1 MDGKASS
8 SLGIRQ
14 GSEERMA
21 GGGQL
26 FAMEIGE
33 GRVSFA
39 LSPALS
45 MGLAQPAAVLFEPLL
60 CFVPGRRGARAV
72 VRLMAAG
79 LTPPG
84 WGSGS

>member
-21 GGGQL
+21 GGDQL
-26 FAMEIGE
+26 ICQGDWGVE
-33 GRVSFA
+33 GFLR
-39 LSPALS
+39 SPPAFS

-72 VRLMAAG
+72 ARLMAAG